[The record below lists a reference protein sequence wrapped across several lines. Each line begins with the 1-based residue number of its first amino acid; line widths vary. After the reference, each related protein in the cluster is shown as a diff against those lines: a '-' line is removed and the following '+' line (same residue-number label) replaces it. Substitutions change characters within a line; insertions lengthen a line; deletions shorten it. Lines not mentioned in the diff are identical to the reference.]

1 MKIKNLII
9 NDLSIIDYQLYIN
22 IYIYVLLII
31 SWKNEKLTRYWYW
44 LIYIFKISYILIYNA
59 YNKTIIKSIF

>member
-31 SWKNEKLTRYWYW
+31 SWKNEK
-44 LIYIFKISYILIYNA
+44 FN
-59 YNKTIIKSIF
+59 